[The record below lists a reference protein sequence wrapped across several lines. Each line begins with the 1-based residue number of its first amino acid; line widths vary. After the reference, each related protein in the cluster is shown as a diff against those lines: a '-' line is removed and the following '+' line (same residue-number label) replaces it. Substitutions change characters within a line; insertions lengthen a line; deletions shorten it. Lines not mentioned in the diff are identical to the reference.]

1 MGRWVW
7 VACIVALILSACA
20 SRQPTL
26 PARPNILLVVFEDL
40 SPRIRALGDPVATTP
55 VLDAF
60 AAEAMQFTAAF
71 TTAGVCAPSRSA
83 LITGVHQQ
91 TLGTGHMR
99 TRSPVP
105 GLTGG
110 GPIEYDAVPPPAV
123 RAFPELLRA
132 AGYYTS
138 NNGKTDYQFGEPFLI
153 WDDARA
159 PHPWRERDP
168 QQPFFAMVNIM
179 TTHESYL
186 WPTDGA
192 SDSPLATLVRQRNL
206 RDLAGKQPVTDPAT
220 VPVPPY
226 LPDTP
231 AVRADIARQYDNQHF
246 SERQLARLLAELE
259 EDGLDRNTI
268 VVVTTDHGDGLP
280 RMKRSLYDSGLHVP
294 LLVRF
299 PDGRGAGRRSDALV
313 SFVDLAP
320 TLLSLAGVPVPGYVQ
335 GQVAFGPRT
344 APERRYIYAA
354 MDRHDA
360 LPDRQRAVRDRRYKY
375 ILNHQPERPFFRRLA
390 FREQLPT
397 MQEIWQAA
405 AAGTAPDSLRR
416 LLEAPRPAEEL
427 YDTRRD
433 PDEVRNL
440 AADPAHRKTLE
451 RLRAAQLAFLAR
463 VGDRAAVPEAEMIAA
478 MWPGLQQPRTAAPKL
493 RVADGQV
500 VLSCATAGA
509 AIGYRIGGTRRW
521 QVYTAPFAVPSGA
534 LLEARAQR
542 YGYAVSEQ
550 AVLEVP

>member
-1 MGRWVW
+1 MDRLVW
-7 VACIVALILSACA
+7 IACMAALALSACA
-20 SRQPTL
+20 SKPSTL

-60 AAEAMQFTAAF
+60 AAEAVQFTAAF
-71 TTAGVCAPSRSA
+71 ATSGVCAPSRSA
-83 LITGVHQQ
+83 LMTGVHQQ
-91 TLGTGHMR
+91 GLGTGHMR

-105 GLTGG
+105 SLKGG
-110 GPIEYDAVPPPAV
+110 GPIEYDAVPPAAV

-138 NNGKTDYQFGEPFLI
+138 NNGKTDYQFGQPFLI
-153 WDDARA
+153 WDDVRA
-159 PHPWRERDP
+159 AHPWRERDQ

-186 WPTDGA
+186 WPTDVA
-192 SDSPLATLVRQRNL
+192 SDSPLATFVRQRNV
-206 RDLAGKQPVTDPAT
+206 RDLAGKQAVTDPAT
-220 VPVPPY
+220 VSVPPY

-246 SERQLARLLAELE
+246 SERQLARLLQELK
-259 EDGLDRNTI
+259 EDGLDTRTI

-299 PDGRGAGRRSDALV
+299 PDGRGAGHRSDRLV

-320 TLLSLAGVPVPGYVQ
+320 TLLSLAGLPVPGYVQ
-335 GQVAFGPRT
+335 GQVAFGPRA
-344 APERRYIYAA
+344 APERRYVYAA
-354 MDRHDA
+354 LDRHDA

-375 ILNHQPERPFFRRLA
+375 ILNHQPEHPFFRRLA

-397 MQEIWQAA
+397 MQEIWRADA
-405 AAGTAPDSLRR
+405 SGTAPDSLRR
-416 LLEAPRPAEEL
+416 LLRAPRPMEEL

-451 RLRAAQLAFLAR
+451 RLRAAQRSFVAR
-463 VGDRAAVPEAEMIAA
+463 VGDRAAVPEAEMVAA
-478 MWPGLQQPRTAAPKL
+478 MWPGLQQPQTAAPEL
-493 RVADGQV
+493 RVAGGEV

-509 AIGYRIGGTRRW
+509 AIGYRIAGDRRW
-521 QVYTAPFAVPSGA
+521 EVYTAPFAAPTGSA
-534 LLEARAQR
+534 LEVQAQR
-542 YGYAVSEQ
+542 YGYAVSER
-550 AVLEVP
+550 AVHRVP